1 MGDLGTR
8 SQRLRMVLRRS
19 RNLLRTRMGMA
30 SDLEWK
36 RNLLQEGGS
45 RRLPERTQLYLEC
58 TQATPETLQIWVMHH
73 SSNRRHHL
81 YLTGH
86 LFRLTLQPSFSLI

>member
-45 RRLPERTQLYLEC
+45 RRLPERTQIVPGMYTSDSGNTTNLGN
-58 TQATPETLQIWVMHH
+58 A
-73 SSNRRHHL
+73 
-81 YLTGH
+81 
-86 LFRLTLQPSFSLI
+86 SLL